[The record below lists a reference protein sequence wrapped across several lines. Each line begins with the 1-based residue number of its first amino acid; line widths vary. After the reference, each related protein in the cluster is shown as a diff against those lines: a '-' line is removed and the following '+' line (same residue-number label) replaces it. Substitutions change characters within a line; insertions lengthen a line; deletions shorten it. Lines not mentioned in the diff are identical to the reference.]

1 MPCIPGEYGPQ
12 LEQIV
17 KALNRPSTPTWLI
30 ALFSA
35 FVGAS
40 FALVFNSLL
49 EFIKARIAKQPL
61 LDLFI
66 TDLALTWK
74 RVEHAS
80 KMPLGTGV
88 PKMHFV
94 VRGIDG
100 LAFRGDPE
108 LEFEVYNV
116 KLYET
121 EGFKL
126 AASLRAE
133 TRHAFWAAYATL
145 RDAETARL
153 VLKKTDKN
161 DPDRTEFEKLYQKLL
176 ARLDPII
183 PRLNENLAKERF
195 IYRRPFGPLT

>member
-1 MPCIPGEYGPQ
+1 MPGEYGPQ
-12 LEQIV
+12 LEQII

-49 EFIKARIAKQPL
+49 EFIKRRIAKEPL

-80 KMPLGTGV
+80 KMPLGSD
-88 PKMHFV
+88 PKVHFV
-94 VRGIDG
+94 VRGIDA

-126 AASLRAE
+126 AASLKAE
-133 TRHAFWAAYATL
+133 TRRAFWTAYATL

-153 VLKKTDKN
+153 VLKEIDKD
-161 DPDRTEFEKLYQKLL
+161 DPDRREFEKLYQKLL
-176 ARLDPII
+176 ARLEPII
-183 PRLNENLAKERF
+183 LALNTNLAKERF
-195 IYRRPFGPLT
+195 LYRRPFGPLT